1 MGLLYDDRIY
11 HNGRGGY
18 INVWHAHLETSPSLQ
33 VIHNKLFSPLD
44 YTREMAARSYSN
56 LLPLALL

>member
-1 MGLLYDDRIY
+1 MCGMPIK
-11 HNGRGGY
+11 
-18 INVWHAHLETSPSLQ
+18 NVFFKHICRHLETSPSLQ

-44 YTREMAARSYSN
+44 YTTEMAARSYSN